1 MILKKYA
8 TAGTLESSDCLIS
21 AAPNPDGGIAI
32 DLKSDVLAQFGD
44 AIETTVLEVL
54 GELEVKDAE
63 ITVLDH
69 GALDCAI
76 RARAMCALCRS
87 AEVKYDW
94 GREDHRHG

>member
-8 TAGTLESSDCLIS
+8 AAGTLESSDCVVS
-21 AAPNPDGGIAI
+21 AAPNPGGGISI

-44 AIETTVLEVL
+44 AIEATVLDVL
-54 GELEVKDAE
+54 RELAVTDAE

-76 RARAMCALCRS
+76 RARTMCALCRS

-94 GREDHRHG
+94 TREDN

>member
-8 TAGTLESSDCLIS
+8 TAGTLESSDCLVS
-21 AAPNPDGGIAI
+21 VAPNPDGGISVE
-32 DLKSDVLAQFGD
+32 LKSYVLAQFGD
-44 AIETTVLEVL
+44 AIEATVLEVL
-54 GELEVKDAE
+54 RELEVKDAE
-63 ITVLDH
+63 VTVLDH

-76 RARAMCALCRS
+76 RARTMCALCRS

>member
-8 TAGTLESSDCLIS
+8 TAGTLESSDCMVS
-21 AAPNPDGGIAI
+21 DAPNPDGGISV

-44 AIETTVLEVL
+44 AIEVTILEVL
-54 GELEVKDAE
+54 KELEVTDAE

-76 RARAMCALCRS
+76 RARTMCALCRS

-94 GREDHRHG
+94 AREDT

>member
-21 AAPNPDGGIAI
+21 AAPNPDGGITI

-44 AIETTVLEVL
+44 AIEATVLEVL

-63 ITVLDH
+63 
-69 GALDCAI
+69 ALDCAI
-76 RARAMCALCRS
+76 RARTMCALCRS